1 MKKQS
6 KTLYACATDWN
17 HEIGETSTHLY
28 QSLEELKERRNC
40 WKSCGIVEIK
50 LTVTDHISP
59 IESYTGEPL
68 E

>member
-6 KTLYACATDWN
+6 KTLYACATDWS

-28 QSLEELKERRNC
+28 QSLEELKEHRNC

-50 LTVTDHISP
+50 LTVTDYISP
-59 IESYTGEPL
+59 TESYTGEPF